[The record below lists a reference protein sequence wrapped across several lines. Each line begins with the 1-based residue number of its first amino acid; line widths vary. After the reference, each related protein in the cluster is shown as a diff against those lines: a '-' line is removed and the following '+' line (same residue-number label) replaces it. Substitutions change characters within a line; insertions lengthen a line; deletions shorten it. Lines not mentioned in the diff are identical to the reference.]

1 MEQENLVVTEAV
13 EEELELTP
21 EMEEELSNG
30 LGEDEWRTIKWF
42 SKDEPI
48 TEEGGE

>member
-1 MEQENLVVTEAV
+1 MELENLV

-30 LGEDEWRTIKWF
+30 LGEDEPTTK
-42 SKDEPI
+42 
-48 TEEGGE
+48 EEGEE